1 MQVGEGSAHV
11 FQADGPADQGGQVQF
26 AVAVQLQQFGDV
38 GGGVAAA
45 VHAPLQG
52 AGEVR
57 DLQRVEGQLVGG
69 RAEAHHGG
77 GAAAAGARPGDADG
91 GGPAHALH
99 GVVDAASVGELADP
113 PGQVV
118 AGGEEGRRA
127 QGAGQLILLLYGGVR
142 ADRVDARDVRAL
154 DRW

>member
-1 MQVGEGSAHV
+1 
-11 FQADGPADQGGQVQF
+11 
-26 AVAVQLQQFGDV
+26 
-38 GGGVAAA
+38 GVAAA

-52 AGEVR
+52 AAEVR
-57 DLQRVEGQLVGG
+57 GLQRVEGQLVGG

-77 GAAAAGARPGDADG
+77 GAAAAGARPGGADG

-99 GVVDAASVGELADP
+99 GVVDAAPVGELADP

-118 AGGEEGRRA
+118 AGGEELRRD